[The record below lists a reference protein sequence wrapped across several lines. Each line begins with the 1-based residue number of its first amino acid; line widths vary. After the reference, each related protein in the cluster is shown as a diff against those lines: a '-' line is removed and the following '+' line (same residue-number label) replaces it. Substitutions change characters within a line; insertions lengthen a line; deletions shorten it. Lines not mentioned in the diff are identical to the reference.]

1 MNAVDVVAR
10 PIARAARLP
19 LLAPLAGRDFRL
31 VWFGESVSLLGDQFN
46 VIALSWLVLGM
57 TGSGFALGA
66 ILIAAAIPRGLFML
80 VGGVLSDRI
89 SPRDLALASNV
100 VRATLTTIVAALV
113 LGAQVQLWQL
123 ALVGVVF
130 GTVDAIFLPAINTLI
145 PRLVP
150 ADRLAPANAVMQG
163 TAQLVGTVGPGDR
176 RLRGGAHRRRCRVRH
191 RRPVLRRRRG
201 RAVAGPLGRPTR
213 SSGRSGRSPDRPA
226 PRAPLRH
233 PTTTLLV
240 RRWPAPSSP
249 VRARCSA
256 TRSCAR
262 SSIVSTATNLAFT
275 GPTVVGLPWLV
286 LVHFGSNAFA
296 LGLLFA
302 AFGAGSLGGVLV
314 AGSTPRPR
322 RFGSIVLG
330 LVLAMGLGLAAVG
343 LAPSLPIVGVIA
355 LCVGAMNGYVG
366 VVVIAWVQGRTDPA
380 MLGRTMSFMML
391 GSVVAAPISLAL
403 AAIVVDT
410 HAGPMFVAAGLLV
423 VGAGIVAFASGLQRR
438 MV

>member
-10 PIARAARLP
+10 PIARAARSP
-19 LLAPLAGRDFRL
+19 LFAPLAGRDFRL
-31 VWFGESVSLLGDQFN
+31 VWFGEGVSLLGDQFN

-66 ILIAAAIPRGLFML
+66 ILIAAAIPRALFML

-89 SPRDLALASNV
+89 PPRDLALASNV
-100 VRATLTTIVAALV
+100 IRAMLTTIVAALV

-163 TAQLVGTVGPGDR
+163 TAQLVGTVGPAIAGF
-176 RLRGGAHRRRCRVRH
+176 
-191 RRPVLRRRRG
+191 
-201 RAVAGPLGRPTR
+201 AVALIGVGAAFAIDALSFAVAAGALWLV
-213 SSGRSGRSPDRPA
+213 RSGARPGHPDDPVAAQPA
-226 PRAPLRH
+226 GAASSAPASGDD
-233 PTTTLLV
+233 P
-240 RRWPAPSSP
+240 
-249 VRARCSA
+249 
-256 TRSCAR
+256 AR
-262 SSIVSTATNLAFT
+262 SSLAGALVAGAREVLGDPVMRSIVIVSTATNLAFT

-286 LVHFGSNAFA
+286 LVHFGSSAFE

>member
-1 MNAVDVVAR
+1 M
-10 PIARAARLP
+10 
-19 LLAPLAGRDFRL
+19 
-31 VWFGESVSLLGDQFN
+31 
-46 VIALSWLVLGM
+46 
-57 TGSGFALGA
+57 
-66 ILIAAAIPRGLFML
+66 
-80 VGGVLSDRI
+80 
-89 SPRDLALASNV
+89 
-100 VRATLTTIVAALV
+100 
-113 LGAQVQLWQL
+113 
-123 ALVGVVF
+123 F

-176 RLRGGAHRRRCRVRH
+176 RLRGGAHRRRCRIRH
-191 RRPVLRRRRG
+191 RCRCP
-201 RAVAGPLGRPTR
+201 
-213 SSGRSGRSPDRPA
+213 SP
-226 PRAPLRH
+226 
-233 PTTTLLV
+233 
-240 RRWPAPSSP
+240 SP
-249 VRARCSA
+249 RARCGWSDRA
-256 TRSCAR
+256 PDPVIRPIRTRPTPPPR
-262 SSIVSTATNLAFT
+262 SSTLAPTPDDAAARPSLAGALVAGAREVLGDPVMRSIVIVSTATNLAFT

-286 LVHFGSNAFA
+286 LVHFGSDAFA

-314 AGSTPRPR
+314 AGSMRRPR

-330 LVLAMGLGLAAVG
+330 LVLAMGLGLAAIG

-355 LCVGAMNGYVG
+355 LCVGAMNGYVN

-380 MLGRTMSFMML
+380 MLGRTMSFLML

-410 HAGPMFVAAGLLV
+410 HAGAMFVAAGLLV

-438 MV
+438 MI